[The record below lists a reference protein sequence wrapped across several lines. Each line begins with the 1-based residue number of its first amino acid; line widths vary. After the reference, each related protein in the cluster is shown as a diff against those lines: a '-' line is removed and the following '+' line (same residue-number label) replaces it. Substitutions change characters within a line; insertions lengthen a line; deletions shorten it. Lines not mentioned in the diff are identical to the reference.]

1 LPQAT
6 RLDVIDRITVTCS
19 TGDSSLVIEEEHMG
33 GALGIG
39 TPTYNPAQAGLF
51 GNPWFG
57 GPVGLQSPP
66 LLHALQHLLHLQY
79 AQQQQLQQLGQLV
92 PQQLQL
98 IQHLIQI
105 VAHQQQP
112 YQQWQQP
119 AGWLGTQSA
128 QQPVFGGQPG
138 YVM

>member
-1 LPQAT
+1 
-6 RLDVIDRITVTCS
+6 
-19 TGDSSLVIEEEHMG
+19 MG

-39 TPTYNPAQAGLF
+39 TPTYNPVQAGLF

-57 GPVGLQSPP
+57 TPVGLQSPP
-66 LLHALQHLLHLQY
+66 LVQALQHLLHLQY

-98 IQHLIQI
+98 IQQLFQI
-105 VAHQQQP
+105 VAHQPQP
-112 YQQWQQP
+112 YPQWQQP
-119 AGWLGTQSA
+119 SGWLGTQGP